1 MVEKMIVKVVGN
13 YSENDWQNNRTGEKK
28 LIKSVSLV
36 LQNGKESFSC
46 EANDDLAQRVRD
58 MNLKVDTPVL
68 ASLYFEAG
76 SATKDNVVRYFQRVR
91 VENIIPLAF

>member
-1 MVEKMIVKVVGN
+1 MVEKMYVKVVGN
-13 YSENDWQNNRTGEKK
+13 YTETDWQNPRTGEKK

-76 SATKDNVVRYFQRVR
+76 STTKDNVVRYFQRVR
-91 VENIIPLAF
+91 IEDFVTLAY

>member
-1 MVEKMIVKVVGN
+1 MVEKMYVKVVGN
-13 YSENDWQNNRTGEKK
+13 YTETD
-28 LIKSVSLV
+28 
-36 LQNGKESFSC
+36 GKESFSC